1 MCVRYPFKIARI
13 QAYAVTSKHI
23 AIKIRFLEC
32 LIRVQYGGWVWLSAV
47 TPAPLEDEDN
57 ENNGSDDIN
66 AKRAYSS
73 FELELLEGESFII
86 GKQSRSRTMAQRVQ
100 VELVDD
106 LNGDV
111 ADETVRF
118 GVDGTEYEIDLT
130 MENAEKLR
138 SALSEYVEKGRKA
151 KVGRRGQGG
160 QSSASSSPS
169 KSKREETQKIRQWAQ
184 ENGHNPSSRGRIT
197 QAIVDAYNN
206 AH

>member
-1 MCVRYPFKIARI
+1 
-13 QAYAVTSKHI
+13 
-23 AIKIRFLEC
+23 
-32 LIRVQYGGWVWLSAV
+32 
-47 TPAPLEDEDN
+47 
-57 ENNGSDDIN
+57 
-66 AKRAYSS
+66 
-73 FELELLEGESFII
+73 
-86 GKQSRSRTMAQRVQ
+86 MAQRVQ

-130 MENAEKLR
+130 TENAEKLR